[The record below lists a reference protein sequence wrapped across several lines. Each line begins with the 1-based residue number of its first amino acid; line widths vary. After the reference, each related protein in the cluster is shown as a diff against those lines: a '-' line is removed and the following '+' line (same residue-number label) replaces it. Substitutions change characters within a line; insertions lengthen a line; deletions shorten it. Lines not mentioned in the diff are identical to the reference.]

1 MMHNKHEIIK
11 KNLWKFQIW
20 DGMYDLKTIDK
31 LISESESEVKENE
44 KPQELLFEKTKLNII
59 TDVGLVESLK
69 RDLGTSSS
77 SNAYMAIGTG
87 NNPESPDQTNLISE
101 VSRKPVGTRSIV
113 GLQGQYRTAWSTA
126 DFASDSAE
134 IWEAGLFTELA
145 GGVMVARVVS
155 DVMMSLTSTQTLT
168 TTIYSDVARSATF

>member
-1 MMHNKHEIIK
+1 MHEIIK

-20 DGMYDLKTIDK
+20 DGMYDLNDIDK
-31 LISESESEVKENE
+31 LISESQVKENE

-101 VSRKPVGTRSIV
+101 ISRKPVGTRSIV

-155 DVMMSLTSTQTLT
+155 DAAMLLTSTQTLT
-168 TTIYSDVARSATF
+168 TTCLLYTSPSPRDS